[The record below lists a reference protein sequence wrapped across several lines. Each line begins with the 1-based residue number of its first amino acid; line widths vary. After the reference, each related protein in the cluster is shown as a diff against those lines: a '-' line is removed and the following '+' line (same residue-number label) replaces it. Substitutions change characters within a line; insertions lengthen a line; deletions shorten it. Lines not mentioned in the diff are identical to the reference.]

1 MYKNLVLVDGE
12 IMPAEEA
19 AVSVHDRGHQFGD
32 GVFEIVPVYNGRCFA
47 LLPHMDN
54 LFESVI
60 KVKIPAVYTIE
71 ELIEFHEALIAESGI
86 ENGEIYTQI
95 TRGTADY
102 GLAFPEMS
110 VPQLTMTI
118 VETDREV
125 LAAKRESGVNII
137 TTEDN
142 RWQFCNVNTL
152 NRLPEVLARQKAR
165 ESNAFDTL
173 FIRENGKITESTESS
188 FMVIKDEMI
197 WTHPDNNLVH
207 KNITRR
213 LIKERLAVWNLVKS
227 ESDGDILVEVNDGVR
242 ETLIDAMDRDELV
255 DAVETLDTD
264 EIADLVDDLPPDVM
278 AQVQEGLSHEER
290 AQLRAAM
297 SYPEESVGARMDFE
311 IVSIR
316 EETTIELV
324 LRYLRR
330 FETLPDHTD
339 QVFVVDRLGHL
350 KGTLSLSQIL
360 TTDPAVPVKDL
371 MHTDMLT
378 LNPLEDS
385 SDAAQ
390 AFERYDLVSAP
401 VVDEAGRLVGRLT
414 VNEIV
419 DVIREESEEDA
430 FAAVG
435 LDDEQDIFASVWEA
449 ARSRWLWLGVNLCTA
464 FFASRVIS
472 AFDGTIE
479 RVVALAALM
488 PIVAGMAG
496 NSGNQTLTL
505 LVRSLAMGQVTEANK
520 ADLIK
525 KEVLVSIINGIL
537 WGAIAGLCAWG
548 LYWDAPEGRMLGLV
562 MFLAMLLNII
572 QGAVVGLAV
581 PLILRYFG
589 RDPAMGGSVLLTFTT
604 DSGGFLIFLG
614 LATFFFAS

>member
-1 MYKNLVLVDGE
+1 MPHSLKDYDELHDGQGHLVRDS
-12 IMPAEEA
+12 EEA
-19 AVSVHDRGHQFGD
+19 SRALEWVQQILEKDQDEHHGGVERKGD
-32 GVFEIVPVYNGRCFA
+32 E
-47 LLPHMDN
+47 DD
-54 LFESVI
+54 
-60 KVKIPAVYTIE
+60 
-71 ELIEFHEALIAESGI
+71 EALPISDEAAAELRQLL
-86 ENGEIYTQI
+86 EPLHP
-95 TRGTADY
+95 ADVAWI
-102 GLAFPEMS
+102 LEA
-110 VPQLTMTI
+110 
-118 VETDREV
+118 
-125 LAAKRESGVNII
+125 
-137 TTEDN
+137 
-142 RWQFCNVNTL
+142 
-152 NRLPEVLARQKAR
+152 LPL
-165 ESNAFDTL
+165 D
-173 FIRENGKITESTESS
+173 
-188 FMVIKDEMI
+188 
-197 WTHPDNNLVH
+197 
-207 KNITRR
+207 
-213 LIKERLAVWNLVKS
+213 ERLAVWNLVKS

-472 AFDGTIE
+472 AFDGGKLGQPDAHAAG
-479 RVVALAALM
+479 AL
-488 PIVAGMAG
+488 PRHGAGDRG
-496 NSGNQTLTL
+496 KQGGPHQEGGPGFHHQRHPLGGDRRPVRLGTL
-505 LVRSLAMGQVTEANK
+505 LGCTRGQDAGPRDVPRHAAQHHSGCRGRS
-520 ADLIK
+520 
-525 KEVLVSIINGIL
+525 
-537 WGAIAGLCAWG
+537 
-548 LYWDAPEGRMLGLV
+548 GR
-562 MFLAMLLNII
+562 AAHPPLLR
-572 QGAVVGLAV
+572 
-581 PLILRYFG
+581 P
-589 RDPAMGGSVLLTFTT
+589 
-604 DSGGFLIFLG
+604 
-614 LATFFFAS
+614 

>member
-1 MYKNLVLVDGE
+1 MPHSLKELDELHDGQGHLVRDS
-12 IMPAEEA
+12 EEA
-19 AVSVHDRGHQFGD
+19 SR
-32 GVFEIVPVYNGRCFA
+32 A
-47 LLPHMDN
+47 LEWVQQILEDDQEKHRRDK
-54 LFESVI
+54 LE
-60 KVKIPAVYTIE
+60 KTDE
-71 ELIEFHEALIAESGI
+71 DDEALPISDE
-86 ENGEIYTQI
+86 
-95 TRGTADY
+95 
-102 GLAFPEMS
+102 
-110 VPQLTMTI
+110 
-118 VETDREV
+118 
-125 LAAKRESGVNII
+125 AA
-137 TTEDN
+137 TE
-142 RWQFCNVNTL
+142 L
-152 NRLPEVLARQKAR
+152 
-165 ESNAFDTL
+165 
-173 FIRENGKITESTESS
+173 
-188 FMVIKDEMI
+188 
-197 WTHPDNNLVH
+197 
-207 KNITRR
+207 RR
-213 LIKERLAVWNLVKS
+213 LLEPLHPADVAWILEALPLDERLAVWNLVKS

-297 SYPEESVGARMDFE
+297 SYPEDSVGARMDFE

-330 FETLPDHTD
+330 FDTLPDHTD

-350 KGTLSLSQIL
+350 KGTLSLAQLL
-360 TTDPAVPVKDL
+360 TTDPAMPVKDL

-378 LNPLEDS
+378 LNPLEES

-401 VVDEAGRLVGRLT
+401 VVDESGRLVGRLT

-435 LDDEQDIFASVWEA
+435 LDDEQDIFASVWETA
-449 ARSRWLWLGVNLCTA
+449 KSRWLWLGVNLCTA

-537 WGAIAGLCAWG
+537 WGAIAGLCAWA
-548 LYWDAPEGRMLGLV
+548 LYWDSPEGMMLGFV

-581 PLILRYFG
+581 PLILRYFD

-614 LATFFFAS
+614 LATVFFGG

>member
-1 MYKNLVLVDGE
+1 MPHSLKDQVELHENQGHLVRDS
-12 IMPAEEA
+12 EEA
-19 AVSVHDRGHQFGD
+19 SRALEWVHQILEEDEDKNRGNKELHSHHDKDDESQPISEKAAD
-32 GVFEIVPVYNGRCFA
+32 ELKS
-47 LLPHMDN
+47 LLAPLH
-54 LFESVI
+54 
-60 KVKIPAVYTIE
+60 PADVAWI
-71 ELIEFHEALIAESGI
+71 LEALPL
-86 ENGEIYTQI
+86 
-95 TRGTADY
+95 D
-102 GLAFPEMS
+102 
-110 VPQLTMTI
+110 
-118 VETDREV
+118 
-125 LAAKRESGVNII
+125 
-137 TTEDN
+137 
-142 RWQFCNVNTL
+142 
-152 NRLPEVLARQKAR
+152 
-165 ESNAFDTL
+165 
-173 FIRENGKITESTESS
+173 
-188 FMVIKDEMI
+188 
-197 WTHPDNNLVH
+197 
-207 KNITRR
+207 
-213 LIKERLAVWNLVKS
+213 ERLAVWNLVQS
-227 ESDGDILVEVNDGVR
+227 ESDGDILMEVNDGVR
-242 ETLIDAMDRDELV
+242 ETLINAMNRDELV

-297 SYPEESVGARMDFE
+297 SYPEDSVGARMDFE
-311 IVSIR
+311 VVSIR
-316 EETTIELV
+316 EETSIDLV

-330 FETLPDHTD
+330 FEELPDHTD
-339 QVFVVDRLGHL
+339 QVFVVDRVGHL
-350 KGTLSLSQIL
+350 KGTLSLAQIL
-360 TTDPAVPVKDL
+360 TTDPSVLVKDE
-371 MHTDMLT
+371 MQTDMLM
-378 LNPLEDS
+378 LNPLEES

-435 LDDEQDIFASVWEA
+435 LDEDLDLFGSVWKTA
-449 ARSRWLWLGVNLCTA
+449 KSRWLWLGVNLCTA

-479 RVVALAALM
+479 KVVALAALM

-520 ADLIK
+520 VDLIK
-525 KEVLVSIINGIL
+525 KEVIVSIINGIL

-548 LYWDAPEGRMLGLV
+548 LYWDSDEGMMLGFV
-562 MFLAMLLNII
+562 MFLAMILNII

-581 PLILRYFG
+581 PMILRYFD

-614 LATFFFAS
+614 LATIFFSGTV